1 MGLDLS
7 PEIVRQ
13 AILDMLIFLISL
25 TLHEWGHA
33 KVADMLGDPTPRSE
47 GRVTLNPLPHIDP
60 LGTLI
65 IPILGAL
72 HLFGG
77 LGLIGWAKPVYI
89 NPSHFRNRNRD
100 AALVTIAGPAMNF
113 LIALIAV
120 VIAAGLYRVSP
131 KIIELAS
138 LVAAINVILIIFNLL
153 PFPPLDGSKFLMYW
167 FGMSEETYMRYSQ
180 WGGFLLLALCF
191 TRPFQVFLA
200 YLEALGMSF
209 FDIVFHVLAR

>member
-180 WGGFLLLALCF
+180 WGGFLLLTLCF

>member
-7 PEIVRQ
+7 PEVVRQ

-33 KVADMLGDPTPRSE
+33 KVADMLGDPTPRND
-47 GRVTLNPLPHIDP
+47 GRVTLNPVPHIDP

-65 IPILGAL
+65 IPLLGAL
-72 HLFGG
+72 HVFGG

-89 NPSHFRNRNRD
+89 NPSNFRNRNRD

-120 VIAAGLYRVSP
+120 VVAAGLYRVTP

-167 FGMSEETYMRYSQ
+167 FGMSEDTYMRFSQ

-191 TRPFQVFLA
+191 TRPFQMVLA
-200 YLEALGMSF
+200 YLEAIGMSF
-209 FDIVFHVLAR
+209 FDFVFHVLAR

>member
-33 KVADMLGDPTPRSE
+33 KVADMLGDPTPRGE

-138 LVAAINVILIIFNLL
+138 LIAAINVILIIFNLL